1 MDVLEFIASPLTTFT
16 QNSVKFEWSKACER
30 NFQILKER
38 LTSDPVLTLSEGT
51 KGLVVYCD
59 ASHVG
64 LGCVL
69 LKHGKVVSYASRKL
83 KVYGKNFPTHDLE

>member
-16 QNSVKFEWSKACER
+16 QNSVKFEWLKACER

-51 KGLVVYCD
+51 NGVVVYCYT
-59 ASHVG
+59 SLVG
-64 LGCVL
+64 LGCV
-69 LKHGKVVSYASRKL
+69 
-83 KVYGKNFPTHDLE
+83 FMQQ